1 MGTNTSRLPRGLALL
16 GTVALIGLAGCG
28 GTEDADTAAVTETAT
43 ATTASSPT
51 TTATRTPS
59 PTTTTPRLTDA
70 ILSCYNSDDGTT
82 LTVRVTREMADFTS
96 AWGAANGGRCEG
108 DDIAP
113 TTELEKQAYAVSG
126 YDNNDVS
133 TLYGICASVN
143 PKAVVLQEGFAM
155 NEGQAAEI
163 QGALTLCPDHP
174 LAAEYADAIEAAG
187 VAQDEIASGARVS
200 GGTHKVPE
208 EMQRGTF
215 VAKDV
220 TDCYWETRDTN
231 GRIIDNDFIV
241 AAPQVR
247 VTVPDGAVVFTTEGC
262 GVWVKEG

>member
-1 MGTNTSRLPRGLALL
+1 VGA
-16 GTVALIGLAGCG
+16 VALIGLAGCG
-28 GTEDADTAAVTETAT
+28 GTEDTDTAAVTETAT
-43 ATTASSPT
+43 TTTARSPT
-51 TTATRTPS
+51 ATATRTPS
-59 PTTTTPRLTDA
+59 PTTTTPRLADA
-70 ILSCYNSDDGTT
+70 FLSCYSSDDGTT
-82 LTVRVTREMADFTS
+82 LTVRVTRETADFTS

-113 TTELEKQAYAVSG
+113 STELEKQAYAVSG
-126 YDNNDVS
+126 YDGNDVS
-133 TLYGICASVN
+133 TLYAICAAVQ
-143 PKAVVLQEGFAM
+143 PDDVVLTEGFIM
-155 NEGQAAEI
+155 SPEQIAET

-174 LAAEYADAIEAAG
+174 LAAEYLAAMGAAG
-187 VAQDEIASGARVS
+187 EAQDEVARGARVG

-247 VTVPDGAVVFTTEGC
+247 VTVPDSAVVFTTEGC